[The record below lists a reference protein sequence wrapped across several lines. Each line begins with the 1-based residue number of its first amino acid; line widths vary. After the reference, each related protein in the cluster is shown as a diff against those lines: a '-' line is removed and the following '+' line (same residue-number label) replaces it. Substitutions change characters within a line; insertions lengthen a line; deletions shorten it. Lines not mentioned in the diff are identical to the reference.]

1 LKLFKGSQSA
11 VTLKGNVRNVELM
24 LSRNIEAYDYQ
35 IRRFRQGKIPFENLT
50 HTQARQNA
58 EEKKQ
63 MDADRHVTVHEISK

>member
-58 EEKKQ
+58 EEKKTDGCRQ
-63 MDADRHVTVHEISK
+63 TSHCP